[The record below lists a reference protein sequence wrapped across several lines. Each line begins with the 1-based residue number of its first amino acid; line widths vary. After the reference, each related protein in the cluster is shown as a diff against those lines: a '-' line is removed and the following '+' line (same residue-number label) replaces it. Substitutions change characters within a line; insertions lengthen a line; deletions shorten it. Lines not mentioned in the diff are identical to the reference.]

1 MVGMAKTQQ
10 LHKTQNFTNNGVL
23 SESFKATAKKLGG
36 NMVNLYQ
43 LLGIEMNASNAD
55 IQAAIE
61 QHQSLGRIN
70 PEVLEK
76 ARAWLLD
83 GATRARYDAQLRDSD
98 ASLGSTPIPDLEL
111 SPRHTT
117 PNLMTAKPA
126 SIQQPPP
133 APSAPPSHAQ
143 ANSEH
148 TEAQSTAKPLPEG
161 QELFSALIG
170 ESKADYYLTEFDALA
185 AGKKSR
191 FNWATFFGGS
201 YWFAARGMWGM
212 AILILCVAS
221 AALILTAIMASTLG
235 HAGWVLLVL
244 WLLWRLVWL
253 PLKANQTYFKFA
265 QKRVKS
271 LVKQYAKK
279 PDRLMRLLR
288 GTTNMGAAVGLF
300 AGMCVMALPVMGI
313 LAAIALPMYADY
325 VDKAIWKQAHTEM
338 VALQGPIDTVLQ
350 KNQTVQTTDPKAA
363 GYVDISGVTK
373 LREIE
378 TDFDV
383 VGEGYVMGRSQ
394 KNYNLQMHLVR
405 DSAGLWHCEM
415 HTSGSNPIPRRDI
428 PAQCEIVE

>member
-1 MVGMAKTQQ
+1 
-10 LHKTQNFTNNGVL
+10 
-23 SESFKATAKKLGG
+23 
-36 NMVNLYQ
+36 MVNLYQ
-43 LLGIEMNASNAD
+43 LLGLDRHAAPEA
-55 IQAAIE
+55 IQAAIARE
-61 QHQSLGRIN
+61 QALGNIN

-76 ARAWLLD
+76 ASAWLLD
-83 GATRARYDAQLRDSD
+83 TPTRARYDAQLRGSD
-98 ASLGSTPIPDLEL
+98 VNEASAPIPDLEL

-126 SIQQPPP
+126 SIQQPQ
-133 APSAPPSHAQ
+133 PSAASQSSAQ
-143 ANSEH
+143 AAHNHAESKP
-148 TEAQSTAKPLPEG
+148 TAKPLPEG
-161 QELFSALIG
+161 QELFTALIG
-170 ESKADYYLTEFDALA
+170 ESKADYYLTEFDDLA
-185 AGKKSR
+185 AGGKSH
-191 FNWATFFGGS
+191 FNWAAFFGGS

-212 AILILCVAS
+212 AIMILCVATVV
-221 AALILTAIMASTLG
+221 LILAGILASAMG
-235 HAGWVLLVL
+235 PAAWAVLAA
-244 WLLWRLVWL
+244 WLLWRLLWL

-265 QKRVKS
+265 QKRVKAM
-271 LVKQYAKK
+271 VRQYAKQ
-279 PDRLMRLLR
+279 PDRMLRLLR

-300 AGMCVMALPVMGI
+300 AGVCVMALPVMGI

-325 VDKAIWKQAHTEM
+325 VDKAVWKQAHTEM
-338 VALQGPIDTVLQ
+338 VALQGPIDAVLQ

-415 HTSGSNPIPRRDI
+415 HTSGDNAIPRRDI
-428 PAQCEIVE
+428 PAACKIVE

>member
-1 MVGMAKTQQ
+1 M
-10 LHKTQNFTNNGVL
+10 
-23 SESFKATAKKLGG
+23 
-36 NMVNLYQ
+36 YQ
-43 LLGIEMNASNAD
+43 LLGLDRHAAPEA
-55 IQAAIE
+55 IQAAIARE
-61 QHQSLGRIN
+61 QALGNIN

-76 ARAWLLD
+76 ASAWLLD
-83 GATRARYDAQLRDSD
+83 TPTRARYDAQLRGSD
-98 ASLGSTPIPDLEL
+98 VNEASAPIPDLEL

-126 SIQQPPP
+126 SIQQPQ
-133 APSAPPSHAQ
+133 PSAASQSSAQ
-143 ANSEH
+143 AAHNHAESKP
-148 TEAQSTAKPLPEG
+148 TAKPLPEG
-161 QELFSALIG
+161 QELFTALIG
-170 ESKADYYLTEFDALA
+170 ESKADYYLTEFDDLA
-185 AGKKSR
+185 AGGKSH
-191 FNWATFFGGS
+191 FNWAAFFGGS

-212 AILILCVAS
+212 AIMILCVATV
-221 AALILTAIMASTLG
+221 ALILAGILASAMG
-235 HAGWVLLVL
+235 PAAWAVLAA
-244 WLLWRLVWL
+244 WLLWRLLWL

-265 QKRVKS
+265 QKRVKAMVRQYS
-271 LVKQYAKK
+271 KQ
-279 PDRLMRLLR
+279 PDRMLRLLR

-300 AGMCVMALPVMGI
+300 AGVCVMALPVMGI

-325 VDKAIWKQAHTEM
+325 VDKAVWKQAHTEM
-338 VALQGPIDTVLQ
+338 VALQGPIDAVLQ

-415 HTSGSNPIPRRDI
+415 HTSGDNAIPRRDI
-428 PAQCEIVE
+428 PAACKIVE

>member
-1 MVGMAKTQQ
+1 
-10 LHKTQNFTNNGVL
+10 
-23 SESFKATAKKLGG
+23 
-36 NMVNLYQ
+36 MVNLYQ
-43 LLGIEMNASNAD
+43 LLGLDRHAAPEA
-55 IQAAIE
+55 IQAAIARE
-61 QHQSLGRIN
+61 QALGNIN

-76 ARAWLLD
+76 ASAWLLD
-83 GATRARYDAQLRDSD
+83 TPTRARYDAQLRGSD
-98 ASLGSTPIPDLEL
+98 VNEASAPIPDLEL

-126 SIQQPPP
+126 SIQQPQ
-133 APSAPPSHAQ
+133 PSAASQSSAQ
-143 ANSEH
+143 AAHNHAESKP
-148 TEAQSTAKPLPEG
+148 TAKPLPEG
-161 QELFSALIG
+161 QELFTALIG
-170 ESKADYYLTEFDALA
+170 ESKADYYLTEFDDLA
-185 AGKKSR
+185 AGGKSH
-191 FNWATFFGGS
+191 FNWAAFFGGS

-212 AILILCVAS
+212 AIMILCVATV
-221 AALILTAIMASTLG
+221 ALILAGILASAMG
-235 HAGWVLLVL
+235 PAAWAVLAA
-244 WLLWRLVWL
+244 WLLWRLLWL

-265 QKRVKS
+265 QKRVKAMVRQYS
-271 LVKQYAKK
+271 KQ
-279 PDRLMRLLR
+279 PDRMLRLLR

-300 AGMCVMALPVMGI
+300 AGVCVMALPVMGI

-325 VDKAIWKQAHTEM
+325 VDKAVWKQAHTEM
-338 VALQGPIDTVLQ
+338 VALQGPIDAVLQ

-415 HTSGSNPIPRRDI
+415 HTSGDNAIPRRDI
-428 PAQCEIVE
+428 PAVCKIVE

>member
-1 MVGMAKTQQ
+1 
-10 LHKTQNFTNNGVL
+10 
-23 SESFKATAKKLGG
+23 
-36 NMVNLYQ
+36 
-43 LLGIEMNASNAD
+43 
-55 IQAAIE
+55 
-61 QHQSLGRIN
+61 
-70 PEVLEK
+70 
-76 ARAWLLD
+76 
-83 GATRARYDAQLRDSD
+83 
-98 ASLGSTPIPDLEL
+98 
-111 SPRHTT
+111 
-117 PNLMTAKPA
+117 MTAKPA

-133 APSAPPSHAQ
+133 TPSAPPSHAQ

-161 QELFSALIG
+161 QELFTALIG

-350 KNQTVQTTDPKAA
+350 KNQAVQTTDPKAA

-415 HTSGSNPIPRRDI
+415 HTSGDNAIPRRDI
-428 PAQCEIVE
+428 PAVCKIVE

>member
-1 MVGMAKTQQ
+1 
-10 LHKTQNFTNNGVL
+10 
-23 SESFKATAKKLGG
+23 
-36 NMVNLYQ
+36 MVNLYQ
-43 LLGIEMNASNAD
+43 LLGIEMNASNED

-61 QHQSLGRIN
+61 QHQALGQIN

-76 ARAWLLD
+76 ASAWLLD
-83 GATRARYDAQLRDSD
+83 GATRARYDAQLRGSD
-98 ASLGSTPIPDLEL
+98 ASLGNTPIPDLDI
-111 SPRHTT
+111 SPRLTT
-117 PNLMTAKPA
+117 PNLMTSKPA
-126 SIQQPPP
+126 SIQQA
-133 APSAPPSHAQ
+133 APTSAPIAQ
-143 ANSEH
+143 PRSDGS
-148 TEAQSTAKPLPEG
+148 QDGPPLPDT
-161 QELFSALIG
+161 QELFTALVG
-170 ESKADYYLTEFDALA
+170 ESKADYYLAEFDAMS

-221 AALILTAIMASTLG
+221 AALILTAILASTLG
-235 HAGWVLLVL
+235 NAGWVLLVL

-300 AGMCVMALPVMGI
+300 AGMCVLALPVMGI

-325 VDKAIWKQAHTEM
+325 ANKAKFHQAYAEL
-338 VALQGPIDTVLQ
+338 VVLKPAIEEVVQ
-350 KNQTVQTTDPKAA
+350 KNIQVQTEQPSAA
-363 GYVDISGVTK
+363 GYVDVTGVTSLSDVTTK
-373 LREIE
+373 
-378 TDFDV
+378 FDV
-383 VGEGYVMGRSQ
+383 VGEGFVMGYDLS
-394 KNYNLQMHLVR
+394 NHNVQMYLKR

-415 HTSGSNPIPRRDI
+415 RTTGSNPIRQRDV
-428 PAQCEIVE
+428 PTACEIVE

>member
-1 MVGMAKTQQ
+1 
-10 LHKTQNFTNNGVL
+10 
-23 SESFKATAKKLGG
+23 
-36 NMVNLYQ
+36 MVNLYQ
-43 LLGIEMNASNAD
+43 LLGIEMNASNED

-61 QHQSLGRIN
+61 QHQALGQIN

-76 ARAWLLD
+76 ASAWLLD
-83 GATRARYDAQLRDSD
+83 GATRARYDAQLRDND
-98 ASLGSTPIPDLEL
+98 ASLGNMPIPDLDL

-117 PNLMTAKPA
+117 PNLMMAKPA
-126 SIQQPPP
+126 SIQQQPP
-133 APSAPPSHAQ
+133 APSAPPSHVQ

-161 QELFSALIG
+161 QELFTALIG

-221 AALILTAIMASTLG
+221 AALILTAILASTLG
-235 HAGWVLLVL
+235 NAGWVLLVL

-288 GTTNMGAAVGLF
+288 GTTNMGAAVGLL
-300 AGMCVMALPVMGI
+300 AGMCVLALPVMGI

-325 VDKAIWKQAHTEM
+325 ANKAKFHQAYAEL
-338 VALQGPIDTVLQ
+338 VVLKPAIEEVVQ
-350 KNQTVQTTDPKAA
+350 KNIQVQTDQPSAA
-363 GYVDISGVTK
+363 GYVDVTGVTSLSDVTTK
-373 LREIE
+373 
-378 TDFDV
+378 FDV
-383 VGEGYVMGRSQ
+383 VGEGFVMGYDLS
-394 KNYNLQMHLVR
+394 NHNVQMYLKR

-415 HTSGSNPIPRRDI
+415 RTTGSNPIRQRDV
-428 PAQCEIVE
+428 PTACEIVE

>member
-1 MVGMAKTQQ
+1 
-10 LHKTQNFTNNGVL
+10 
-23 SESFKATAKKLGG
+23 
-36 NMVNLYQ
+36 MVNLYQ
-43 LLGIEMNASNAD
+43 LLGLDRHAAPEA
-55 IQAAIE
+55 IQAAIARE
-61 QHQSLGRIN
+61 QALGNIN

-76 ARAWLLD
+76 ASAWLLD
-83 GATRARYDAQLRDSD
+83 TPTRARYDAQLRGSD
-98 ASLGSTPIPDLEL
+98 VNEASAPIPDLEL

-126 SIQQPPP
+126 SIQQPQ
-133 APSAPPSHAQ
+133 PSAASQSSAQ
-143 ANSEH
+143 AAHNHAESKP
-148 TEAQSTAKPLPEG
+148 TAKPLPEG
-161 QELFSALIG
+161 QELFTALIG
-170 ESKADYYLTEFDALA
+170 ESKADYYLIEFDDLA
-185 AGKKSR
+185 AGGKSH
-191 FNWATFFGGS
+191 FNWAAFFGGS

-212 AILILCVAS
+212 AIMILCVATVV
-221 AALILTAIMASTLG
+221 LILAGILASAMG
-235 HAGWVLLVL
+235 PAAWAVLAA
-244 WLLWRLVWL
+244 WLLWRLLWL

-265 QKRVKS
+265 QKRVKAM
-271 LVKQYAKK
+271 VRQYAKQ
-279 PDRLMRLLR
+279 PDRMLRLLR

-300 AGMCVMALPVMGI
+300 AGVCVMALPVMGI

-325 VDKAIWKQAHTEM
+325 VDKAVWQQAHTEM
-338 VALQGPIDTVLQ
+338 VVLQGPIDAVLQ

-415 HTSGSNPIPRRDI
+415 HTSGDNAIPRRDI
-428 PAQCEIVE
+428 PAACKIVE

>member
-1 MVGMAKTQQ
+1 
-10 LHKTQNFTNNGVL
+10 
-23 SESFKATAKKLGG
+23 
-36 NMVNLYQ
+36 MVNLYQ
-43 LLGIEMNASNAD
+43 LLGLDRHAAPEA
-55 IQAAIE
+55 IQAAIARE
-61 QHQSLGRIN
+61 QALGNIN

-76 ARAWLLD
+76 ASAWLLD
-83 GATRARYDAQLRDSD
+83 TPTRARYDAQLRGSD
-98 ASLGSTPIPDLEL
+98 VNEASAPIPDLEL

-126 SIQQPPP
+126 SIQQPQ
-133 APSAPPSHAQ
+133 PSAASQSSAQ
-143 ANSEH
+143 AAHNHAESKP
-148 TEAQSTAKPLPEG
+148 TAKPLPEG
-161 QELFSALIG
+161 QELFTALIG
-170 ESKADYYLTEFDALA
+170 ESKADYYLTEFDDLA
-185 AGKKSR
+185 AGGKSH
-191 FNWATFFGGS
+191 FNWAAFFGGS

-212 AILILCVAS
+212 AIMILCVATVV
-221 AALILTAIMASTLG
+221 LILAGILASAMG
-235 HAGWVLLVL
+235 PAAWAVLAA
-244 WLLWRLVWL
+244 WLLWRLLWL

-265 QKRVKS
+265 QKRVKAMVRQYS
-271 LVKQYAKK
+271 KQ
-279 PDRLMRLLR
+279 PDRMLRLLR

-300 AGMCVMALPVMGI
+300 AGVCVMALPVMGI

-325 VDKAIWKQAHTEM
+325 VDKAVWKQAHTEM
-338 VALQGPIDTVLQ
+338 VALQGPIDAVLQ

-415 HTSGSNPIPRRDI
+415 HTSGDNAIPRRDI
-428 PAQCEIVE
+428 PAACKIVE

>member
-1 MVGMAKTQQ
+1 
-10 LHKTQNFTNNGVL
+10 
-23 SESFKATAKKLGG
+23 
-36 NMVNLYQ
+36 MVNLYQ
-43 LLGIEMNASNAD
+43 LLGLDRHAAPEA
-55 IQAAIE
+55 IQAAIARE
-61 QHQSLGRIN
+61 QALGNIN

-76 ARAWLLD
+76 ASAWLLD
-83 GATRARYDAQLRDSD
+83 TPTRARYDAQLRGSD
-98 ASLGSTPIPDLEL
+98 VNEASAPIPDLEL

-126 SIQQPPP
+126 SIQQPQ
-133 APSAPPSHAQ
+133 PSAASQSSAQ
-143 ANSEH
+143 AAHNHAESKP
-148 TEAQSTAKPLPEG
+148 TAKPLPEG
-161 QELFSALIG
+161 QELFTALIG
-170 ESKADYYLTEFDALA
+170 ESKADYYLIEFDDLA
-185 AGKKSR
+185 AGGKSH
-191 FNWATFFGGS
+191 FNWAAFFGGS

-212 AILILCVAS
+212 AIMILCVATV
-221 AALILTAIMASTLG
+221 ALILAGILASAMG
-235 HAGWVLLVL
+235 PAAWAVLAA
-244 WLLWRLVWL
+244 WLLWRLLWL

-265 QKRVKS
+265 QKRVKAMVRQYS
-271 LVKQYAKK
+271 KQ
-279 PDRLMRLLR
+279 PDRMLRLLR

-300 AGMCVMALPVMGI
+300 AGVCVMALPVMGI

-325 VDKAIWKQAHTEM
+325 VDKAVWKQAHTEM
-338 VALQGPIDTVLQ
+338 VALQGPIDAVLQ

-415 HTSGSNPIPRRDI
+415 HTSGDNAIPRRDI
-428 PAQCEIVE
+428 PAACKIVE

>member
-1 MVGMAKTQQ
+1 
-10 LHKTQNFTNNGVL
+10 
-23 SESFKATAKKLGG
+23 
-36 NMVNLYQ
+36 MVNLYQ
-43 LLGIEMNASNAD
+43 LLGLDRHAAPEA
-55 IQAAIE
+55 IQAAIARE
-61 QHQSLGRIN
+61 QALGNIN

-76 ARAWLLD
+76 ASAWLLD
-83 GATRARYDAQLRDSD
+83 TPTRARYDAQLRGSD
-98 ASLGSTPIPDLEL
+98 VNEASAPIPDLEL

-126 SIQQPPP
+126 SIQQPQ
-133 APSAPPSHAQ
+133 PSAAPQFSAQ
-143 ANSEH
+143 AAHNHAESKP
-148 TEAQSTAKPLPEG
+148 TAKPLPEG
-161 QELFSALIG
+161 QELFTALIG
-170 ESKADYYLTEFDALA
+170 ESKADYYLIEFDDLA
-185 AGKKSR
+185 AGGKSH
-191 FNWATFFGGS
+191 FNWAAFFGGS

-212 AILILCVAS
+212 AIMILCVATV
-221 AALILTAIMASTLG
+221 ALILAGILASAMG
-235 HAGWVLLVL
+235 PAAWAVLAA
-244 WLLWRLVWL
+244 WLLWRLLWL

-265 QKRVKS
+265 QKRVKAMVRQYS
-271 LVKQYAKK
+271 KQ
-279 PDRLMRLLR
+279 PDRMLRLLR

-300 AGMCVMALPVMGI
+300 AGVCVMALPVMGI

-325 VDKAIWKQAHTEM
+325 VDKAVWKQAHTEM
-338 VALQGPIDTVLQ
+338 VALQGPIDAVLQ

-415 HTSGSNPIPRRDI
+415 HTSGDNAIPRRDI
-428 PAQCEIVE
+428 PAACKIVE

>member
-1 MVGMAKTQQ
+1 
-10 LHKTQNFTNNGVL
+10 
-23 SESFKATAKKLGG
+23 
-36 NMVNLYQ
+36 MVNLYQ
-43 LLGIEMNASNAD
+43 LLGLDRHAAPEA
-55 IQAAIE
+55 IQAAIARE
-61 QHQSLGRIN
+61 QALGNIN

-76 ARAWLLD
+76 ASAWLLD
-83 GATRARYDAQLRDSD
+83 TPTRARYDAQLRGSD
-98 ASLGSTPIPDLEL
+98 VNEASAPIPDLEL

-126 SIQQPPP
+126 SIQQPQ
-133 APSAPPSHAQ
+133 PSAASQSSAQ
-143 ANSEH
+143 AAHNHAESKP
-148 TEAQSTAKPLPEG
+148 TAKPLPEG
-161 QELFSALIG
+161 QELFTALIG
-170 ESKADYYLTEFDALA
+170 ESKADYYLTEFDDLA
-185 AGKKSR
+185 AGGKSH
-191 FNWATFFGGS
+191 FNWAAFFGGS

-212 AILILCVAS
+212 AIMILCVATV
-221 AALILTAIMASTLG
+221 ALILAGILASAMG
-235 HAGWVLLVL
+235 PAAWAVLAA
-244 WLLWRLVWL
+244 WLLWRLLWL

-265 QKRVKS
+265 QKRVKAMVRQYS
-271 LVKQYAKK
+271 KQ
-279 PDRLMRLLR
+279 PDRMLRLLR

-300 AGMCVMALPVMGI
+300 AGVCVMALPVMGI

-325 VDKAIWKQAHTEM
+325 VDKAVWKQAHTEM
-338 VALQGPIDTVLQ
+338 VALQGPIDAVLQ

-415 HTSGSNPIPRRDI
+415 HTSGSNPIPKRDI

>member
-1 MVGMAKTQQ
+1 
-10 LHKTQNFTNNGVL
+10 
-23 SESFKATAKKLGG
+23 
-36 NMVNLYQ
+36 MVNLYQ
-43 LLGIEMNASNAD
+43 LLGLDRHAAPEA
-55 IQAAIE
+55 IQAAIARE
-61 QHQSLGRIN
+61 QALGNIN

-76 ARAWLLD
+76 ASAWLLD
-83 GATRARYDAQLRDSD
+83 TPTRARYDAQLRGSD
-98 ASLGSTPIPDLEL
+98 VNEASAPIPDLEL

-126 SIQQPPP
+126 SIQQPQ
-133 APSAPPSHAQ
+133 PSAAPQFSAQ
-143 ANSEH
+143 AAHNHAESKP
-148 TEAQSTAKPLPEG
+148 TAKPLPEG
-161 QELFSALIG
+161 QELFTALIG
-170 ESKADYYLTEFDALA
+170 ESKADYYLTEFDDLA
-185 AGKKSR
+185 AGGKSH
-191 FNWATFFGGS
+191 FNWAAFFGGS

-212 AILILCVAS
+212 AIMILCVATV
-221 AALILTAIMASTLG
+221 ALILAGILASAMG
-235 HAGWVLLVL
+235 PAAWAVLAA
-244 WLLWRLVWL
+244 WLLWRLLWL

-265 QKRVKS
+265 QKRVKAMVRQYS
-271 LVKQYAKK
+271 KQ
-279 PDRLMRLLR
+279 PDRMLRLLR

-300 AGMCVMALPVMGI
+300 AGVCVMALPVMGI

-325 VDKAIWKQAHTEM
+325 VDKAVWKQAHTEM
-338 VALQGPIDTVLQ
+338 VALQGPIDAVLQ

-415 HTSGSNPIPRRDI
+415 HTSGDNAIPRRDI
-428 PAQCEIVE
+428 PAACKIVE

>member
-1 MVGMAKTQQ
+1 
-10 LHKTQNFTNNGVL
+10 
-23 SESFKATAKKLGG
+23 
-36 NMVNLYQ
+36 MVNLYQ
-43 LLGIEMNASNAD
+43 LLGLDRHAAPEA
-55 IQAAIE
+55 IQAAIARE
-61 QHQSLGRIN
+61 QALGNIN

-76 ARAWLLD
+76 ASAWLLD
-83 GATRARYDAQLRDSD
+83 APTRARYDAQLRGSD
-98 ASLGSTPIPDLEL
+98 VNEASAPIPDLEL

-126 SIQQPPP
+126 SIQQPQ
-133 APSAPPSHAQ
+133 PSAASQSSAQ
-143 ANSEH
+143 AAHNHAESKP
-148 TEAQSTAKPLPEG
+148 TAKPLPEG
-161 QELFSALIG
+161 QELFTALIG
-170 ESKADYYLTEFDALA
+170 ESKADYYLTEFDDLA
-185 AGKKSR
+185 AGGKSH
-191 FNWATFFGGS
+191 FNWAAFFGGS

-212 AILILCVAS
+212 AIMILCVATV
-221 AALILTAIMASTLG
+221 ALILAGILASAMG
-235 HAGWVLLVL
+235 PAAWAVLAA
-244 WLLWRLVWL
+244 WLLWRLLWL

-265 QKRVKS
+265 QKRVKAMVRQYS
-271 LVKQYAKK
+271 KQ
-279 PDRLMRLLR
+279 PDRMLRLLR

-300 AGMCVMALPVMGI
+300 AGVCVMALPVMGI

-325 VDKAIWKQAHTEM
+325 VDKAVWKQAHTEM
-338 VALQGPIDTVLQ
+338 VALQGPIDAVLQ

-415 HTSGSNPIPRRDI
+415 HTSGDNAIPRRDI
-428 PAQCEIVE
+428 PAACKIVE

>member
-1 MVGMAKTQQ
+1 
-10 LHKTQNFTNNGVL
+10 
-23 SESFKATAKKLGG
+23 
-36 NMVNLYQ
+36 MVNLYQ
-43 LLGIEMNASNAD
+43 LLGLDRHAAPEA
-55 IQAAIE
+55 IQAAIARE
-61 QHQSLGRIN
+61 QALGNIN

-76 ARAWLLD
+76 ASAWLLD
-83 GATRARYDAQLRDSD
+83 TPTRARYDAQLRGSD
-98 ASLGSTPIPDLEL
+98 VNEASAPIPDLEL

-126 SIQQPPP
+126 SIQQPQ
-133 APSAPPSHAQ
+133 PSAAPQFSAQ
-143 ANSEH
+143 AAHNHAESKP
-148 TEAQSTAKPLPEG
+148 TAKPLPEG
-161 QELFSALIG
+161 QELFTALIG
-170 ESKADYYLTEFDALA
+170 ESKADYYLIEFDDLA
-185 AGKKSR
+185 AGGKSH
-191 FNWATFFGGS
+191 FNWAAFFGGS

-212 AILILCVAS
+212 AIMILCVATV
-221 AALILTAIMASTLG
+221 ALILAGILASAMG
-235 HAGWVLLVL
+235 PAAWAVLAA
-244 WLLWRLVWL
+244 WLLWRLLWL

-265 QKRVKS
+265 QKRVKAM
-271 LVKQYAKK
+271 VRQYAKQ
-279 PDRLMRLLR
+279 PDRMLRLLR

-300 AGMCVMALPVMGI
+300 AGVCVMALPVMGI

-325 VDKAIWKQAHTEM
+325 VDKAVWKQAHTEM
-338 VALQGPIDTVLQ
+338 VALQGPIDAVLQ

-415 HTSGSNPIPRRDI
+415 HTSGDNAIPRRDI
-428 PAQCEIVE
+428 PAACKIVE

>member
-1 MVGMAKTQQ
+1 
-10 LHKTQNFTNNGVL
+10 
-23 SESFKATAKKLGG
+23 
-36 NMVNLYQ
+36 MVNLYQ
-43 LLGIEMNASNAD
+43 LLGLDRHAAPEA
-55 IQAAIE
+55 IQAAIARE
-61 QHQSLGRIN
+61 QALGNIN

-76 ARAWLLD
+76 ASAWLLD
-83 GATRARYDAQLRDSD
+83 TPTRARYDAQLRGSD
-98 ASLGSTPIPDLEL
+98 VNEASAPIPDLEL

-126 SIQQPPP
+126 SIQQPQ
-133 APSAPPSHAQ
+133 PSAASQSSAQ
-143 ANSEH
+143 AAHNHAESKP
-148 TEAQSTAKPLPEG
+148 TAKPLPEG
-161 QELFSALIG
+161 QELFTALIG
-170 ESKADYYLTEFDALA
+170 ESKADYYLTEFDDLA
-185 AGKKSR
+185 AGGKSH
-191 FNWATFFGGS
+191 FNWAAFFGGS

-212 AILILCVAS
+212 AIMILCVATV
-221 AALILTAIMASTLG
+221 ALILAGILASAMG
-235 HAGWVLLVL
+235 PAAWAVLAA
-244 WLLWRLVWL
+244 WLLWRLLWL

-265 QKRVKS
+265 QKRVKAMVRQYS
-271 LVKQYAKK
+271 KQ
-279 PDRLMRLLR
+279 PDRMLRLLR

-300 AGMCVMALPVMGI
+300 AGVCVMALPVMGI

-325 VDKAIWKQAHTEM
+325 VDKAVWKQAHTEM
-338 VALQGPIDTVLQ
+338 VALQGPIDAVLQ

-405 DSAGLWHCEM
+405 DSAGLWHCEI

-428 PAQCEIVE
+428 PAQCKIVE